1 QASVVG
7 PDIKTV
13 KDLKG
18 KGLSAAGGG
27 VGSFNWLMG
36 REVLKSGKMTVDDAQ
51 FVAQDTAGRLPGFI
65 AGQVDGV
72 VLHPEDTYLALQ
84 QKPGSHVLVEVST
97 LLPD

>member
-18 KGLSAAGGG
+18 KRLSAAGGG

-51 FVAQDTAGRLPGFI
+51 FVAQDTAGRPPGFI
-65 AGQVDGV
+65 AGLVDGV
-72 VLHPEDTYLALQ
+72 VLHPQDVFLATRE
-84 QKPGSHVLVEVST
+84 KPGAHVLVDLST